1 MIRRLLLLL
10 LMPLLCASFA
20 YAQTGEIQGKVTNL
34 ETGETI
40 PFATVSLD
48 MSGNLVGAAT
58 DFDGIYTLNS
68 IRPGTYTITVSS
80 VGLQTKQIDG
90 VQVNADKT
98 TFLNVELGTAD
109 ELLDVIEIVEYK
121 VPLLQSDQTSTGSTV
136 TAEQIQSMPTRNV
149 SSIAGQAAG
158 VYQAD
163 EGSGLNVKGAR
174 EAATDYYID
183 GIKVRGTSALPA
195 TAIEQLTVVTGGVPA
210 RYGDATGGI
219 INITTRGPSS
229 QLAGGLEVISSEG
242 LDSYGY
248 RLGNFSLSGP
258 LLKVNKGKDGERPI
272 LGFFMSGEYL
282 YEKDDDP
289 SAIGTWK
296 VKDDVY
302 QELITNPLRT
312 PEIGTPF
319 QKNADFITLD
329 DLENIDAKNNVAKDE
344 FSFAGKIDFQ
354 PVQNFNFTL
363 GGNFNYNSG
372 GTARRTAAFR
382 NFMRRYELFDADH
395 TPDLTNTVYRVYGRF
410 TQRFGG
416 NKTPVE
422 GEEEPTPSVLQNAV
436 YSLQFDYTKSL
447 FKAQDPM
454 FEDRIFEYGYAGQFN
469 TFYEPDYNQRTIE
482 LDNGV
487 SIRGWE
493 LQGFQESLVTYT
505 PTDINP
511 IKSRHNEQ
519 YFELAG
525 DNVEE
530 YYQSRDRIAANNGIL
545 SGTVPI
551 SLSTTYNLWYAPG
564 TPYGIYRT
572 DDSDQYRLTFNGS
585 FDLRKPGA
593 PERNKHSIQFGFEY
607 EQRVD
612 RSWFVTAN
620 ELWTLADQSLA
631 TPANGGIGPD
641 TDLASAFLIIDGERI
656 PFSEYNG
663 IDKIFN
669 ENDTITYNIINTFAD
684 DENRFFDRTFR
695 ERLGFGQTELI
706 DPFNITP
713 DQYSLDMFS
722 ADELY
727 RVGGNSAIV
736 NYYGYDYLGN
746 KSTSKPT
753 FEDFWRA
760 KDPVTGM
767 RTRPIDAL
775 RPIYTA
781 GYIQDKFYLKD
792 LLFNIGLRVDRFDAN
807 IQVPK
812 DRYAPF
818 YGVKRAAE
826 VSEVAGVAVTHPS
839 TIGDDFVVYG
849 NADATDI
856 VGYRDGDQWYDE
868 NGEALKNSN
877 VLLQGGASPIPFLIE
892 GQADIKD
899 DDAYDPSLAF
909 EDYTPQV
916 TFMPRIS
923 FSFDISDEAIFF
935 AHYDVLSQRPQDRF
949 RATPDLWYFFEASN
963 VSGVLDNPNLKPER
977 TIDYQIGFKQK
988 LTSSSALTLSGFY
1001 RELKDMVQ
1009 VQSINFAYP
1018 NTYSTYSNI
1027 DFGTVKGLEVAYDL
1041 RRTKNV
1047 QLTANY
1053 TLQFAD
1059 GTGSGDRSQ
1068 ANLIQFGQPNL
1079 RAIFPLSYDSRH
1091 MLNLNFDFR
1100 YGEGKKY
1107 NGPKIGDTD
1116 IFSNTGLNLIL
1127 RGRSGTPYTQQAAA
1141 TAEAQFGI
1149 QNRPTIEGTI
1159 NGSRLPWSFRM
1170 DARLEKDFK
1179 VFSGKEKGKSDNYL
1193 NLYLLVQNLLNT
1205 QNIID
1210 VYDFTGNPLDDGY
1223 VTSPQGLETL
1233 DSQTDEQ
1240 GFRDQYMIKV
1250 QNPNNYSIPRRVRV
1264 GLVLGF

>member
-1 MIRRLLLLL
+1 MIRRLLLLI

-20 YAQTGEIQGKVTNL
+20 YAQTGEIQGKVTNG

-40 PFATVSLD
+40 PFVNVSINV
-48 MSGNLVGAAT
+48 GGTLVGTTT
-58 DFDGIYTLNS
+58 DFDGIYSLNS
-68 IRPGTYTITVSS
+68 VRPGSYTITFSY
-80 VGLQTKQIDG
+80 VGLQTKQVDG
-90 VQVNADKT
+90 VQVNVDKT
-98 TFLNVELGTAD
+98 TFLNAEMGTDA
-109 ELLDVIEIVEYK
+109 ELLDIVEVIAYE

-136 TAEQIQSMPTRNV
+136 TAKEIKSMPTRNV
-149 SSIAGQAAG
+149 NSIAGNAAG
-158 VYQAD
+158 VFQAD
-163 EGSGLNVKGAR
+163 EGSGLNVKGSR
-174 EAATDYYID
+174 EEATDYYID
-183 GIKVRGTSALPA
+183 GVKVRGTSALPA

-229 QLAGGLEVISSEG
+229 QVAGGLEVVSSEG
-242 LDSYGY
+242 LDPYGY

-258 LLKVNKGKDGERPI
+258 LLKVNKGEDGERPI

-296 VKDDVY
+296 VKDDVL
-302 QELITNPLRT
+302 QNIIDNPLQSS
-312 PEIGTPF
+312 EAVSGF
-319 QKNADFITLD
+319 QKSSDFVTLD
-329 DLENIDAKNNVAKDE
+329 DLEKIDAKNNVAKDE
-344 FSFAGKIDFQ
+344 YSFAGKIDFQ

-372 GTARRTAAFR
+372 GTGRRSVAFR
-382 NFMRRYELFDADH
+382 DFMRRYELFNAEH
-395 TPDLTNTVYRVYGRF
+395 TPELTNTVYRVYGRF
-410 TQRFGG
+410 TQRFA
-416 NKTPVE
+416 NREAVE
-422 GEEEPTPSVLQNAV
+422 GEDVKPSVLQNAF
-436 YSLQFDYTKSL
+436 YSLQFDYTKSKL
-447 FKAQDPM
+447 KAQDPI

-469 TFYEPDYNQRTIE
+469 TFRAPNYGQTVLQ

-487 SIRGWE
+487 SIQGWE
-493 LQGFQESLVTYT
+493 LQGFQDTLVTYV

-511 IKSRHNEQ
+511 IKSKHNQQ

-525 DNVEE
+525 DNRAL
-530 YYQSRDRIAANNGIL
+530 YNTRDQILLNNGIL
-545 SGTVPI
+545 NGPVST

-564 TPYGIYRT
+564 NPYGVYQT
-572 DDSDQYRLTFNGS
+572 DDSDQYRLSFNGS

-593 PERNKHSIQFGFEY
+593 SDRNKHSIQFGFEY

-612 RSWFVTAN
+612 RSWLITPSD
-620 ELWTLADQSLA
+620 LWTLADQLIA
-631 TPANGGIGPD
+631 EPQRGLELD
-641 TDLASAFLIIDGERI
+641 KSAESTFLIIDGERI
-656 PFSEYNG
+656 PFSEYDG

-669 ENDTITYNIINTFAD
+669 SNDTITYNIINTLSND
-684 DENRFFDRTFR
+684 PNNYFDRTFR
-695 ERLGFGQTELI
+695 DRLGFGQTEFV
-706 DPFNITP
+706 DPFNVTP

-727 RVGGNSAIV
+727 RNGGNAAV
-736 NYYGYDYLGN
+736 VDYYGYDYLGN
-746 KSTSKPT
+746 KSSDQPT

-760 KDPVTGM
+760 TDPSTGI

-775 RPIYTA
+775 RPIYMA

-812 DRYAPF
+812 DKFSPL

-826 VSEVAGVAVTHPS
+826 VTQVAGEPVTHPS
-839 TIGDDFVVYG
+839 TIGEDFVVYG
-849 NADATDI
+849 NSDATDI
-856 VGYRDGDQWYDE
+856 VGYRNENQWYDE
-868 NGEALKNSN
+868 NGEALKNPN

-892 GQADIKD
+892 GQASIRD
-899 DDAYDPSLAF
+899 DDEYNVSLAF
-909 EDYTPQV
+909 EDYEPQV
-916 TFMPRIS
+916 TLMPRIS

-935 AHYDVLSQRPQDRF
+935 AHYDVLSQRPQSRF
-949 RATPDLWYFFEASN
+949 RGTPDIWYYFEASALG
-963 VSGVLDNPNLKPER
+963 GVLDNPNLKPER

-988 LTSSSALTLSGFY
+988 LTKSSALTLSGFY

-1009 VQSINFAYP
+1009 VQSVPFAYP
-1018 NTYSTYSNI
+1018 NEYSTYENI

-1041 RRTKNV
+1041 RRTQNV
-1047 QLTANY
+1047 RLTANY
-1053 TLQFAD
+1053 TLQFAE

-1068 ANLIQFGQPNL
+1068 ANLIAFGQPNL

-1100 YGEGKKY
+1100 YGEGSKY
-1107 NGPKIGDTD
+1107 NGPKIGDSD
-1116 IFSNTGLNLIL
+1116 ILANTGLNLIV

-1141 TAEAQFGI
+1141 TPEAQFGV
-1149 QNRPTIEGTI
+1149 QSRPTIEGTV

-1179 VFSGKEKGKSDNYL
+1179 IGSGKKEGKKATYVNV
-1193 NLYLLVQNLLNT
+1193 YLLVQNLLDAK
-1205 QNIID
+1205 NIIN
-1210 VYDFTGNPLDDGY
+1210 VYDFTGSPLDDGY
-1223 VTSPQGLETL
+1223 VTSPEGVETL
-1233 DSQTDEQ
+1233 DSQVSRQ
-1240 GFRDQYMIKV
+1240 AYLDQYLIKV
-1250 QNPNNYSIPRRVRV
+1250 QNPNNYSIPRRIRV
-1264 GLVLGF
+1264 GLSVGF